1 MKHSI
6 KALTFL
12 FMSLLVFTSCSDD
25 DNDPDN
31 LPGSI
36 NEEEVI
42 TTMTIVLTDDSND
55 ANTVTLTS
63 KDIDGNGPVLEVL
76 GTLTANTTYT
86 GRITLSNETE
96 DPAEDM
102 TKEVKEEDE
111 DHQLFYTAVGEG
123 FDVTFEYTDADADNN
138 PIGLEFKLMTTD
150 PGTGTLTFI
159 LIHEPNKSAE
169 GVKDGDITNAGGETD
184 YEATFTE
191 VEIVS
196 VAD

>member
-1 MKHSI
+1 
-6 KALTFL
+6 
-12 FMSLLVFTSCSDD
+12 MSLLVFTSCSDD

-63 KDIDGNGPVLEVL
+63 KDIDDGNGPVLEVL